1 MRPIEKFFTDN
12 EPDSDEVLEK
22 VIEYGIIFLGG
33 EWKNVD
39 KNEVNVKRILGGQS
53 NHMFHV
59 TSSTSATPFL
69 LRIHRQG
76 PNHVFTDTV
85 NFAIFSERGL
95 GPKLYGFFDGGRL
108 EEYLPS
114 TTMDS
119 DCILNPE
126 ISRKVGAAFPR
137 YHSIEVPVS
146 KGRRCFQVMRESL
159 KEYQELGGGDY
170 EIKPT
175 TVTYSEHP
183 KVVSI
188 EDLYRE
194 IDLMEEWTNECF
206 EDTLV
211 FCHNDLAC
219 SNVLELDSSK
229 EIILIDWEFASYN
242 CRGFDLAMHLSET
255 AIDFRVSSPPGIKIS
270 EELTDNPP
278 NLKGFC
284 EAYVDADNKLK
295 NRTNLNRD
303 VEISKL
309 ISECQFFWP
318 ITHLFWA
325 CFVMKL
331 GLLGYNCGVDMDVQ
345 ARDRLAVYFH
355 LKPRTKKIYES
366 FVTKKR
372 NN

>member
-1 MRPIEKFFTDN
+1 MWSIEKFFTEN
-12 EPDSDEVLEK
+12 EPESQAVLEK
-22 VIEYGIIFLGG
+22 VIEYGVNFLGG
-33 EWKNVD
+33 EWKNV
-39 KNEVNVKRILGGQS
+39 EERQVNVKRILGGQS

-59 TSSTSATPFL
+59 TTSTSATPYL

-114 TTMDS
+114 RTMDS
-119 DCILNPE
+119 DCILEPE
-126 ISRKVGAAFPR
+126 ISRKVGAAFPK
-137 YHSIEVPVS
+137 YHAIQVPVS
-146 KGRRCFQVMRESL
+146 KERRCFQVMRESL
-159 KEYQELGGGDY
+159 KEYQEFGGVDY

-183 KVVSI
+183 KKVSMD
-188 EDLYRE
+188 DLYKE
-194 IDLMEEWTNECF
+194 IDLMEKWTNEIYK
-206 EDTLV
+206 DTVV
-211 FCHNDLAC
+211 FGHNDLAC
-219 SNVLELDSSK
+219 SNVLELSSNK
-229 EIILIDWEFASYN
+229 EIVLIDWEFGSYN

-255 AIDFRVSSPPGIKIS
+255 AIDFRVPEQPGIKIS

-295 NRTNLNRD
+295 NRIPSDRKS
-303 VEISKL
+303 EISNL
-309 ISECQFFWP
+309 IQECQFFWP

-345 ARDRLAVYFH
+345 ARDRLAIYYH
-355 LKPRTKKIYES
+355 LKPRTQMIYEELTQS
-366 FVTKKR
+366 
-372 NN
+372 NHM